1 MPKYQYKAIDRD
13 NKSVKGTLF
22 AQSEADLYKRLKDT
36 KLLAYEISESEKS
49 IKTYAK
55 LKTKDLCDFARQI
68 GTMQASGISIMK
80 AIDIMRDR
88 DLKPKVREVYDA
100 IYRMVN
106 QGNSLT
112 QGMESCEGAFPTL
125 MINMFKAGELSGRLE
140 DVAEKMARHYEGEN
154 RINQKIKNAMAYPSI
169 LAFVMVAVI
178 IILFTFI
185 LPVFFGMYEDS
196 GTALPLPTQMLVNV
210 TDFIQANW
218 YYIIIVV
225 AMIAFGFNMMY
236 KVPVIG
242 RAVDK
247 AKLSLPQIGPLLG
260 VIYTA
265 RFARTMSS
273 VYSSGVPMLQA
284 VEIAAKTM
292 GNSYIEYQFE
302 AAIRLIESGQS
313 LSTALKDVEGM
324 EKKLISSIYIGEES
338 GKLDD
343 MLNSLADEYEFESN
357 SAIDRLLTFIEPVL
371 IVTMAVVIGSVMV
384 AVMLPMFNMF
394 EVVS

>member
-1 MPKYQYKAIDRD
+1 MPKYQYKAVDRN
-13 NKSVKGTLF
+13 NKNVKGTLF

-36 KLLAYEISESEKS
+36 KLLAYEINESEKNL
-49 IKTYAK
+49 KTYAR

-112 QGMESCEGAFPTL
+112 QGMESCEGAFPVL
-125 MINMFKAGELSGRLE
+125 MINMFKAGEISGRLE
-140 DVAEKMARHYEGEN
+140 DVAAKMAHHYESEN
-154 RINQKIKNAMAYPSI
+154 KINQKIKNAMAYPMI
-169 LAFVMVAVI
+169 LCFVMVAVVA
-178 IILFTFI
+178 ILFLFI
-185 LPVFFGMYEDS
+185 LPTFFEMYTSS
-196 GTALPLPTQMLVNV
+196 GTDLPLPTQILVAT
-210 TDFIQANW
+210 TDYIQANW
-218 YYIIIVV
+218 YFIAIGLAIIGFV
-225 AMIAFGFNMMY
+225 FNMIS
-236 KVPVIG
+236 KVPVVK
-242 RAVDK
+242 RAIDK
-247 AKLSLPQIGPLLG
+247 AKLGLPQIGPLLA

-273 VYSSGVPMLQA
+273 VYSSGVPMIQA

-292 GNSYIEYQFE
+292 GNTYIEHQFGE
-302 AAIRLIESGQS
+302 VIRLVQSGQS
-313 LSTALKDVEGM
+313 LSTALKGVEGI
-324 EKKLISSIYIGEES
+324 EKKLVSAIFIGEES

-343 MLNSLADEYEFESN
+343 MLTSLADEYEFEAN
-357 SAIDRLLTFIEPVL
+357 SAIERLLTFIEPCL
-371 IVTMAVVIGSVMV
+371 IVVMAVVIGSIMIS
-384 AVMLPMFNMF
+384 VMLPMFNMY